1 MKYLTLS
8 EIKKQCVV
16 DLDYHEDDQLLEMI
30 GNSAEELTEQL
41 LDRSLDE
48 LCASNGDLPA
58 GLRHAL
64 RMLVDYFYSCQRG
77 SGESAPDIPTAIQMM
92 IKLYRSY
99 H

>member
-1 MKYLTLS
+1 MQYLTLD
-8 EIKKQCVV
+8 EIKQQCVI
-16 DLDYHEDDQLLEMI
+16 DLNYHDDDQLLEMI
-30 GNSAEELTEQL
+30 GDSAEELTAQL
-41 LDRSLDE
+41 LDCSLDE
-48 LCASNGDLPA
+48 LSAQNGELPA

-77 SGESAPDIPTAIQMM
+77 SGESAPDVPNAIQMM